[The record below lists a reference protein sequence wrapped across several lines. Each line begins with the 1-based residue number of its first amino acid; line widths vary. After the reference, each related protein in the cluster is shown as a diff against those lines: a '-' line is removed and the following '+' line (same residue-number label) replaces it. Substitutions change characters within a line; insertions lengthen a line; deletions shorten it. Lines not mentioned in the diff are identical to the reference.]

1 MTVVEGW
8 VCGKQHKPFPSSID
22 KDIISESVQEVLC
35 EGISVNSTASLVVK
49 NNDNNNNNGDN
60 DSIEVLGSKTEGA
73 LLTMISKNFNNDYKL
88 RRSQGF
94 DTARGDRLFTFSSER
109 KRMSILQVAD
119 KGKYQHT
126 LYTKGASE
134 VVVGLCK
141 AYTGQDG
148 SELPIGTKERNE
160 IQAAISGKMITII
173 IIIIIIMIIAIIIAI
188 IIIGLF

>member
-49 NNDNNNNNGDN
+49 NNDDNNNGDYS
-60 DSIEVLGSKTEGA
+60 SIEVLGSKTEGA

-160 IQAAISGKMITII
+160 IQAAISGKMVTII